1 MSNPKDSHGQPDAAF
16 RARENILKTVEHLIG
31 LCRGLVCDGE
41 LHDCEIVYLDTW
53 IRNNASTLR
62 EHPIGRLLIQRV
74 ERVLADGAV
83 SDEER
88 VELLEVLGSVIGG
101 AQEDNAAGGLSMS
114 APNKII
120 TERIEFANRSF
131 VITGKFLYGPRR
143 IVEQAITERF
153 GLIHDGVTQ
162 KSHYVVVGT
171 MGSRDWTNTSFGSK
185 LEKVHKLREEGFP
198 IVILSEPEWADA
210 LGASNE

>member
-41 LHDCEIVYLDTW
+41 LHDSEIVYLDTW

-101 AQEDNAAGGLSMS
+101 AQEDSAAGGLSMS

-120 TERIEFANRSF
+120 TERIEFASRNF

-171 MGSRDWTNTSFGSK
+171 IGSRDWTNTSFGSK

-198 IVILSEPEWADA
+198 IVILSEPEWVDA
-210 LGASNE
+210 LGATNE